1 VLLAL
6 PDVFQHCPSQTRIRV
21 DESSIKLSFAFYLA
35 STLIDSL
42 ARMAWFLYSGYFLM
56 SCFVHNRFEKNSLVT
71 GLKIKKEHIKKDL
84 CTCNLKHEDIT
95 NTSKHAG
102 NEAIGDLGAKVQ
114 YTINSIHLQ

>member
-1 VLLAL
+1 MLLAL

-71 GLKIKKEHIKKDL
+71 GLKIKKGTYKKRFVH
-84 CTCNLKHEDIT
+84 NLKHEDIT
-95 NTSKHAG
+95 NTSKHG